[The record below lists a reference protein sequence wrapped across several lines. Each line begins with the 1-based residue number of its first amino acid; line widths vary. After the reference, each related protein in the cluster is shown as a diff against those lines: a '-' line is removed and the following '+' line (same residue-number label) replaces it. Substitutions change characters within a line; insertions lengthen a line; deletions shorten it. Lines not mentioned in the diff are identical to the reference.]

1 MTALKGR
8 DIDRFIARPDIE
20 EGVILVYGPDAGL
33 VRETGERLLKHYSSD
48 DSGMGLVTLDGAELD
63 ADPGRLI
70 VEAKTSSLFGDKRV
84 VRVRGGGKSIATPL
98 AALLEDPA
106 GAIVVIEAG
115 NLAPKDSLRA
125 QVEANKGARA
135 LPCYADSDETILRL
149 ITETFNKEAI
159 AADPDVATTL
169 RDILGNDR
177 EVTRRELE
185 KLVLFAAETKRLTR
199 DDVLTL
205 CADNAVSAI
214 DDVSDAIGTGHPE
227 ALEIALARA
236 LAAAVDNQRLLGA
249 VTQHFLALRRWRTGV
264 DAGRS
269 PREVLDSGWP
279 KPHFSRRTALEQQ
292 LRLWND
298 AAIAGAAD
306 RLLDATAES
315 RKNYAL
321 AETITRRALLSLA
334 RQAAGH

>member
-1 MTALKGR
+1 VTALKGR

-33 VRETGERLLKHYSSD
+33 VHETGERLLKHYSSD
-48 DSGMGLVTLDGAELD
+48 GGMGLVTLDGAEVD

-84 VRVRGGGKSIATPL
+84 VRVRGAGKSIASLP
-98 AALLEDPA
+98 ALLEDPA

-115 NLAPKDSLRA
+115 NLAPRDSLRA
-125 QVEANKGARA
+125 QIEANKNARA

-149 ITETFNKEAI
+149 ITETFNKEGI

-185 KLVLFAAETKRLTR
+185 KLVLFATASKRLTR

-214 DDVSDAIGTGHPE
+214 DDVADAIGTGHPE

-236 LAAAVDNQRLLGA
+236 LANSVDGQRLLGA
-249 VTQHFLALRRWRTGV
+249 VTQHFLTLRRWRAGV
-264 DAGRS
+264 DAGKS
-269 PREVLDSGWP
+269 PRDVLDSGWP
-279 KPHFSRRTALEQQ
+279 KPHFARRAALEQQ
-292 LRLWND
+292 IRLWSD
-298 AAIAGAAD
+298 TAIAGAAD

-321 AETITRRALLSLA
+321 AETIMRRALLSLA

>member
-8 DIDRFIARPDIE
+8 DIDRFVARPDIE
-20 EGVILVYGPDAGL
+20 EGIVLVYGPDTGL
-33 VRETGERLLKHYSSD
+33 VRETGERLLKHYSTEG
-48 DSGMGLVTLDGAELD
+48 GMGLVTLDGAEID

-70 VEAKTSSLFGDKRV
+70 VEARTSSLFGDKRV
-84 VRVRGGGKSIATPL
+84 VRVRGAGRSIASLP
-98 AALLEDPA
+98 ALLEDPA

-115 NLAPKDSLRA
+115 NLAPRDSLRA
-125 QVEANKGARA
+125 QVEASKTARA
-135 LPCYADSDETILRL
+135 LPCYADSEETILRL
-149 ITETFNKEAI
+149 ITETFNKEGI
-159 AADPDVATTL
+159 ATEPDVAATL
-169 RDILGNDR
+169 RDSLGNDR

-185 KLVLFAAETKRLTR
+185 KLVLFAADSKRLTR

-214 DDVSDAIGTGHPE
+214 DEVSDAIGTGHPE

-236 LAAAVDNQRLLGA
+236 LANAVDNQRLLGA
-249 VTQHFLALRRWRTGV
+249 VTQHFLTLRRWRAGV
-264 DAGRS
+264 DAGKS

-292 LRLWND
+292 IRLWND
-298 AAIAGAAD
+298 SAIAAAAA
-306 RLLDATAES
+306 RLLEATADS
-315 RKNYAL
+315 RKNYVL
-321 AETITRRALLSLA
+321 AETIMRRTLLSLA